1 MRTAAVGPTLTW
13 PRWISMGY
21 PMKKEIKIRLI
32 FLFYEILCES
42 RTV

>member
-1 MRTAAVGPTLTW
+1 
-13 PRWISMGY
+13 MGY

-42 RTV
+42 RLPSEGCCLTSSHPRP